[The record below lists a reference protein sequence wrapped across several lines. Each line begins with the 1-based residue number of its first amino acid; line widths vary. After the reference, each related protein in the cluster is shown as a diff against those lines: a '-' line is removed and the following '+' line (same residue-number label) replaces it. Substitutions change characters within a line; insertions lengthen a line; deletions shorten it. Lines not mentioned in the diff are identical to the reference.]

1 MSLNIAKESLDS
13 IARSLSDVHDARE
26 FLIRNTR
33 DVIIL
38 CSRSI
43 AAVHHGDIDDATSK
57 ADKAECLLRAYRK
70 KASGHLT
77 GHLVVAEQEL
87 VEARAL
93 IAIASRGTVPSASQL
108 GAPDGPY
115 VLGLLDCI
123 GELKRLVLDHIRSG
137 DADEAHRI
145 FSVMEELYE
154 ASYQFATLD
163 KVLKDARRKLDVNRS
178 LVESTRAAVTEEAR
192 RAEMIKALKKVES
205 SKR

>member
-1 MSLNIAKESLDS
+1 M
-13 IARSLSDVHDARE
+13 
-26 FLIRNTR
+26 
-33 DVIIL
+33 
-38 CSRSI
+38 
-43 AAVHHGDIDDATSK
+43 
-57 ADKAECLLRAYRK
+57 
-70 KASGHLT
+70 
-77 GHLVVAEQEL
+77 
-87 VEARAL
+87 
-93 IAIASRGTVPSASQL
+93 
-108 GAPDGPY
+108 
-115 VLGLLDCI
+115 LGLLDCI

-192 RAEMIKALKKVES
+192 RAEMIKALKKVEA